1 MIDISLIVGK
11 KIRELRLHHSLTTRQ
26 LAYSAGISQQQMSR
40 YERGVNRIHVDV
52 LYKISLVFGC
62 NISDFF
68 SDIPLL
74 AESLYYDEY
83 GGEVS
88 AVIIDTALGKIGPCS
103 CSAVKYRYP
112 DTTDTVQNYQPSD
125 TDHV

>member
-40 YERGVNRIHVDV
+40 YERGVNRIHVDI

-62 NISDFF
+62 SINNFF

-74 AESLYYDEY
+74 AETLYYDEY

-88 AVIIDTALGKIGPCS
+88 AVITDTVLSKTGSCS

-112 DTTDTVQNYQPSD
+112 DATDPAQNYQPAD
-125 TDHV
+125 TDHA